1 MKKIS
6 NKGFSLIELIIV
18 IALLAILMLV
28 LVPNIITLIN
38 KNDVKSCHNLED
50 SIIKATKEYVVNN
63 KYKLNFNCVT
73 EKEISLSTLIDSG
86 DLKLSN
92 DKLINPITETEISLD
107 TKVKITYN
115 CTTKEFSYNFS
126 LNCE

>member
-1 MKKIS
+1 M
-6 NKGFSLIELIIV
+6 NRKGFSIIELIIV

-28 LVPNIITLIN
+28 LVPNIITLLN

-50 SIIKATKEYVVNN
+50 SIINAAKEYVINN
-63 KYKLNFNCVT
+63 KYNLNFTCDK
-73 EKEISLSTLIDSG
+73 EKEISLQTLIDTG
-86 DLKLSN
+86 DLKISN
-92 DKLINPITETEISLD
+92 DKITNPVTDAEISLK
-107 TKVKITYN
+107 TTMVIVTYN

>member
-1 MKKIS
+1 M
-6 NKGFSLIELIIV
+6 NRKGFSLIELIIV

-63 KYKLNFNCVT
+63 KYNLNFTCD
-73 EKEISLSTLIDSG
+73 EKKYITLQTLINSG
-86 DLKLSN
+86 DLKSSDN
-92 DKLINPITETEISLD
+92 KITNPITDEDISSD
-107 TKVKITYN
+107 EKVEVTYN
-115 CTTKEFSYNFS
+115 CNTKEFSYNFS

>member
-1 MKKIS
+1 M
-6 NKGFSLIELIIV
+6 NRKGFSLIELIIV
-18 IALLAILMLV
+18 IALLAVLMLV
-28 LVPNIITLIN
+28 LVPSIITLLN

-50 SIIKATKEYVVNN
+50 SIINATKEYVVNN
-63 KYKLNFNCVT
+63 KYNLNFTCDVA
-73 EKEISLSTLIDSG
+73 KEISLKALVDSG

-92 DKLINPITETEISLD
+92 DKIINPVTDADVSLD
-107 TKVKITYN
+107 TKVKVTYN